1 MNYPQ
6 GGNGRQQ
13 MPPPN
18 VPPANMPPQPY
29 AGQPYPGQPY
39 TGQPYGPGYYAPTPA
54 PPPKKKKKTWLWVP
68 LAILAVVGLAVGG
81 VFGFKYYDLNRTVT
95 YTYEVTGTG
104 ATALVSY
111 GHNGVRVTEATEVP
125 LPWTM
130 TFEGTRRWDYQLTAN
145 APYGET
151 VTCTVSINGT
161 VVVTKTE
168 PSGPWAAC
176 THQYYD

>member
-6 GGNGRQQ
+6 GGNGWQQ

-18 VPPANMPPQPY
+18 VPPQSPSYPAQ
-29 AGQPYPGQPY
+29 QYPGQPY
-39 TGQPYGPGYYAPTPA
+39 APGYYAPPQ
-54 PPPKKKKKTWLWVP
+54 PKKKRMIWLWVP

-81 VFGFKYYDLNRTVT
+81 VFGFKYYELNRTVT

-104 ATALVSY
+104 DTALVSY
-111 GHNGVRVTEATEVP
+111 GHDGGGVTDATEVP
-125 LPWTM
+125 LPWSK
-130 TFEGTRRWDYQLTAN
+130 TFEGTRRSDFQLTAN

-151 VTCTVSINGT
+151 VTCTVSIDGA

-176 THQYYD
+176 TGQYYD